1 MAKNCEENDC
11 TGHHI
16 VTIMMMNI
24 MKVNNIAVTIMTGG
38 KRLENHMV
46 CNIVAGD
53 HSCDK

>member
-24 MKVNNIAVTIMTGG
+24 MEVNNIAVTIMTGG
-38 KRLENHMV
+38 KRLENNMV